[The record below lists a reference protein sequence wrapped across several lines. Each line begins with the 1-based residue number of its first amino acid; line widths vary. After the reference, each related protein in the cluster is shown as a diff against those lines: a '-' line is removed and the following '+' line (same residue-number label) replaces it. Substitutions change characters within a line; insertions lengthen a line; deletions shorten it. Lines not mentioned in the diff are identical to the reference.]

1 MGLPDVQGVPLTE
14 TNATAREGDRPAARV
29 RERNTLLSAHMDAK
43 ALTTA
48 ALARKSGIDQRTIE
62 RWLDGETKPQREN
75 ANAVARA
82 LECEPHELWPQLF
95 SPPRESAAGAIPAIF
110 FPSRAHV
117 PRDTWADLFDAAS
130 KQIDICVYGGTFLFD
145 TVPRFLDL
153 ARAAARRGALIR
165 FIAGDPTSE
174 AVHQRGIEEQIEHSL
189 ADRCRM
195 TIRRLK
201 PIADEP
207 NVSIKV
213 HGTPLYTS
221 IFRADSTMVVNPHVY
236 GSPASDNPV
245 FVLRQDTS
253 APVPWETYTTAFERI
268 WATAHLVYP
277 NDGGS

>member
-1 MGLPDVQGVPLTE
+1 MRLTDVQGVPLTE
-14 TNATAREGDRPAARV
+14 TNATAREEDRPAAQV
-29 RERNTLLSAHMDAK
+29 RERNKLLSARMAAK
-43 ALTTA
+43 ALTAA

-82 LECEPHELWPQLF
+82 LECELHDLWPQLF
-95 SPPRESAAGAIPAIF
+95 SPPRASGAGTIPAVF
-110 FPSRAHV
+110 YPSRAHV
-117 PRDTWADLFDAAS
+117 PRDTWADLFGGAS
-130 KQIDICVYGGTFLFD
+130 EQIDICVYGGTFLFD

-153 ARAAARRGALIR
+153 ARNAAHRGAVIR
-165 FIAGDPTSE
+165 FMAGDPTSE

-189 ADRCRM
+189 GDRCRM

-201 PIADEP
+201 PIADEA
-207 NVSIKV
+207 NVSIRV

-245 FVLRQDTS
+245 FILTEDTA

-268 WATAHLVYP
+268 WARAHPVHS
-277 NDGGS
+277 NDGGL